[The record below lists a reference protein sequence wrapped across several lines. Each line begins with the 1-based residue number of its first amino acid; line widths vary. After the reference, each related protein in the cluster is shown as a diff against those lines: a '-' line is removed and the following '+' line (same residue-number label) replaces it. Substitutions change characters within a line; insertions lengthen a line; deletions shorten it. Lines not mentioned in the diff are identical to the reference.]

1 MQRQADEYELELSR
15 RTVYKESQERAMR
28 TETAK
33 RAANAAFTAPFW
45 QDDSEEDIEDDDMPP
60 LPREEKPPQKMTRR

>member
-1 MQRQADEYELELSR
+1 
-15 RTVYKESQERAMR
+15 MR